1 MGGIPLS
8 LLIVLAALV
17 GLWAGQRR
25 LLYLPWGTAPPPAQA
40 GLAAAETLPVETSD
54 GLRLGA
60 WYLRVPGA
68 RATAIVF
75 NGNAGHRGFRAPLAQ
90 GLAGIGIST
99 VLFDYRGYGGNTGR
113 PSEAGLALDARAV
126 LHAVR
131 RLPGGEAWPLVYV
144 GESLGTGVA
153 VELASAHPPALL
165 VLRSPFT
172 SIADVGA
179 HHYWYLPVRRL
190 LWDRFDSLSRAAAV
204 RVPTLF
210 IAGTRDRV
218 VPTVLTRRLFDAW
231 TGPKQLVLVQGA
243 DHNDEA
249 LVHGPQVIEAIREAL
264 DGVTWGPDAKP
275 KA

>member
-8 LLIVLAALV
+8 LLIVLAALI

-40 GLAAAETLPVETSD
+40 GLAGAEVLSVETSD

-60 WYLRVPGA
+60 WYLRVPGG

-90 GLAGIGIST
+90 ALASIGIST
-99 VLFDYRGYGGNTGR
+99 VLFDYRGYGGNPGR
-113 PSEAGLALDARAV
+113 PSEAGIALDARAV
-126 LHAVR
+126 LDVVR
-131 RLPGGEAWPLVYV
+131 RLPGEDARRLIYA

-153 VELASAHPPALL
+153 VELASAYPPALL

-179 HHYWYLPVRRL
+179 HHYWFLPVRRL
-190 LWDRFDSLSRAAAV
+190 LWDRFDSLSRASAI
-204 RVPTLF
+204 RTPTLF
-210 IAGTRDRV
+210 NAGDRDRV
-218 VPTVLTRRLFDAW
+218 VPFGLTRRLFDAW
-231 TGPKQLVLVQGA
+231 TAPKTLVVIAGA

-264 DGVTWGPDAKP
+264 DGVARGPDAMP
-275 KA
+275 RA